1 MSLITL
7 GVLGVSQK
15 LLQSEIINNDVR
27 IYHYGAGRIKNFL
40 MILGYNFLNF
50 SFDKNLASATLLTF
64 NIFLS
69 TTVSI
74 INCIN
79 FVWLQIFKKIATT

>member
-1 MSLITL
+1 
-7 GVLGVSQK
+7 
-15 LLQSEIINNDVR
+15 
-27 IYHYGAGRIKNFL
+27 